1 MTDEARFRRTPAVE
15 RLGECSTAGVFVIL
29 GNHCPTRTYC
39 IDAAGKTRH
48 HRRRFQRRLK
58 VGHELIADSL
68 AELNYSST

>member
-1 MTDEARFRRTPAVE
+1 
-15 RLGECSTAGVFVIL
+15 VFVIL
-29 GNHCPTRTYC
+29 GNHCPPRTYC